1 MCFQKRQDRFRMGF
15 DMDWMWALLLMLGLL
30 TLLMA
35 SGLPIAFAF
44 AAVNIVGAIIFLG
57 GEAGLDQLIRNS
69 VAALTS
75 FTLAPIAL
83 FLLMGEILFHT
94 GVAFK
99 AIDAIDK
106 MITRIPGRLS
116 IVSVIGGTI
125 FSSLSGSTIANTAI
139 LGSVLLPDMLKR
151 GYHPSIA
158 MGPIMATGGI
168 AMLIPP
174 SALAVLLGSLANISI
189 SKLLIAG
196 ILPGLLMSL
205 LFLAYVI
212 IRCGVNPNL
221 APSYDVVAL
230 SWPERFRPFLIYVV
244 PLFGIFVVVVGSIL
258 MGIATP
264 TESAALGCLASVVAV
279 VLYGEFRWKDML
291 KAVQATTQISV
302 MILFIIGASIT
313 FSQILSFSGATTGL
327 LELIGTLELS
337 SMEIILGMLL
347 ILLFLGAFMDQ
358 VSMVMITV
366 PFFIPLAQ
374 TQGFDLLWLGV
385 MMLIVMEISLTTP
398 PFGLLLYVMKGVAP
412 SETTLSQIYLAA
424 APFILLELAVLLL
437 VVLFPLF
444 ATGLPSILTR

>member
-1 MCFQKRQDRFRMGF
+1 MGF

-158 MGPIMATGGI
+158 MGPIMATGG
-168 AMLIPP
+168 MSP
-174 SALAVLLGSLANISI
+174 SATS
-189 SKLLIAG
+189 
-196 ILPGLLMSL
+196 
-205 LFLAYVI
+205 
-212 IRCGVNPNL
+212 
-221 APSYDVVAL
+221 
-230 SWPERFRPFLIYVV
+230 
-244 PLFGIFVVVVGSIL
+244 
-258 MGIATP
+258 
-264 TESAALGCLASVVAV
+264 
-279 VLYGEFRWKDML
+279 
-291 KAVQATTQISV
+291 
-302 MILFIIGASIT
+302 
-313 FSQILSFSGATTGL
+313 
-327 LELIGTLELS
+327 
-337 SMEIILGMLL
+337 
-347 ILLFLGAFMDQ
+347 
-358 VSMVMITV
+358 
-366 PFFIPLAQ
+366 
-374 TQGFDLLWLGV
+374 
-385 MMLIVMEISLTTP
+385 
-398 PFGLLLYVMKGVAP
+398 
-412 SETTLSQIYLAA
+412 
-424 APFILLELAVLLL
+424 
-437 VVLFPLF
+437 
-444 ATGLPSILTR
+444 